1 MSASQCDADS
11 IAPQP
16 EKLPWH
22 RDEPDALLRRA
33 VEARAARGRALDVG
47 CGAGV
52 FTVWLAQS
60 GMETVGI
67 DLFPEAITM
76 ARALLTGHVSTSNS

>member
-1 MSASQCDADS
+1 MSA
-11 IAPQP
+11 IAKVLMQKFYRQVAAQP

-22 RDEPDALLRRA
+22 SDEPDALLRRA
-33 VEARAARGRALDVG
+33 VEARAARGRALDVS

-60 GMETVGI
+60 GMETVSPTWI
-67 DLFPEAITM
+67 M
-76 ARALLTGHVSTSNS
+76 AGFKD